1 MEKLDATV
9 THNAA
14 ISGPATLSK
23 LGWRGLPQLAVAK
36 TQLLEALR

>member
-14 ISGPATLSK
+14 ISGPALSK
-23 LGWRGLPQLAVAK
+23 FGWRGLPPLAVAK